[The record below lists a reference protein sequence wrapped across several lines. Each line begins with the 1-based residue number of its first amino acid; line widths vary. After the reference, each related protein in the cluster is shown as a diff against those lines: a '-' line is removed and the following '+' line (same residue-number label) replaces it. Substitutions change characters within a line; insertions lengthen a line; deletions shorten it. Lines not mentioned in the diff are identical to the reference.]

1 MLRVS
6 DRSSLILVCVSS
18 EAQRPHIAVQPAS
31 QGKVPSFKIDPI
43 DDDFHSRHGQP
54 TTGLVPPPTH
64 VPAHIHT
71 HRPLNNPPPSKG
83 LFRSQSKPA
92 EPAPIDRKN
101 VSFAEREH
109 DGPQKAAPF
118 RLPDRSRDKFR
129 WIHVPFTHPGWVHQI
144 LGAISQDKENLQLHD
159 KLLMDKFW
167 FSQHNQSRH
176 ASPHARFVRPSVKS
190 LLPESVDKKGSD
202 GISTPSSGSDD
213 VQLVAYMPY
222 LHWDSFENMK
232 RRANLIE
239 ERREQDEAR
248 PIPRRITN
256 SPSTEHKSVALL
268 PL

>member
-1 MLRVS
+1 M
-6 DRSSLILVCVSS
+6 
-18 EAQRPHIAVQPAS
+18 RPP
-31 QGKVPSFKIDPI
+31 
-43 DDDFHSRHGQP
+43 
-54 TTGLVPPPTH
+54 
-64 VPAHIHT
+64 
-71 HRPLNNPPPSKG
+71 NNPHPPKG
-83 LFRSQSKPA
+83 LFNSPSKPA

-101 VSFAEREH
+101 VSFVEREY

-118 RLPDRSRDKFR
+118 KLPDRSRDKFR

-144 LGAISQDKENLQLHD
+144 LGAISQDKENLQLHN

-190 LLPESVDKKGSD
+190 LLPDNGDKRSSD

-232 RRANLIE
+232 KRANLIE
-239 ERREQDEAR
+239 ERRKQDEAR
-248 PIPRRITN
+248 PIPREITN
-256 SPSTEHKSVALL
+256 SRSTEHKSVALRTL
-268 PL
+268 VLFSLTIE